1 MLLLLL
7 SQSLWFMFSSLMGQQ
22 HHFPSAT
29 SFKMGWWWLIQKK
42 KVHFSAP
49 LDLADVFCFVFLN
62 LWLTSGCVLLFFLS
76 SKPSYLLPT
85 QPSPARTLAAC
96 LSSTAGC
103 VSPWSTW
110 TGSCISTW
118 SSARSATRPRWAVP
132 NGPFLQA
139 NVSAAGLSV
148 SLLLTCC
155 CALSPSPSR
164 TPQLGRNT
172 CGVLATACSSV
183 KTRPGG

>member
-1 MLLLLL
+1 MIN
-7 SQSLWFMFSSLMGQQ
+7 SEKKSPFFCSSGFSRCVL
-22 HHFPSAT
+22 
-29 SFKMGWWWLIQKK
+29 
-42 KVHFSAP
+42 
-49 LDLADVFCFVFLN
+49 FCFLN